1 MNTSLIIW
9 CIIAAL
15 SAVTVITRIAVSV
28 IHHSQVSTMR
38 RLLKLGQEWEE
49 IYIPGDRILKG
60 EYDYDEFDEL

>member
-1 MNTSLIIW
+1 MNTSLITW

-15 SAVTVITRIAVSV
+15 SAVTVIARIAVS
-28 IHHSQVSTMR
+28 IRHHSQNSSTR
-38 RLLKLGQEWEE
+38 RFLKLGQEWEE